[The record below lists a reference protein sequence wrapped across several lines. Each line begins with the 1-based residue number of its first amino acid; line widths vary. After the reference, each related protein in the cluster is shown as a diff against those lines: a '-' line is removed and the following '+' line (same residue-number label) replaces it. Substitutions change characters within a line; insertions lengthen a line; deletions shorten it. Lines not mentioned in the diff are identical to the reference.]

1 MVCGTQ
7 LLVEHPQR
15 VWVRALFDRRQ
26 WQPAMLCPKCGARS
40 GGGRSI
46 RLMASHP
53 SSNPVIRFLSQL
65 KHRRQNSRLAD
76 MLRVYDRFRDGD
88 QRLVLARLVAA
99 VPFPVYGLKDRP
111 MGLRLRS
118 PGSGSR
124 GLEGIIDR
132 ISLGYVAGHPS
143 PLDKAVQI
151 DQCSTGQYPQGLI
164 SSDPGAA
171 HMDLSLIQS
180 LIANYV
186 PREFRKSDPF
196 SESFYRDWNIDR
208 IENTP
213 RQQATIRVNGVDIE
227 ARFISWDTP
236 HRVVLAYLTMGTNS
250 VNVSALN
257 VGWDDL
263 RETLSSLV
271 VLQENP
277 DVLAAHQQEFDE
289 ASRLLKEYLLS
300 RYHT

>member
-1 MVCGTQ
+1 
-7 LLVEHPQR
+7 
-15 VWVRALFDRRQ
+15 
-26 WQPAMLCPKCGARS
+26 
-40 GGGRSI
+40 
-46 RLMASHP
+46 MASHP

-65 KHRRQNSRLAD
+65 KHRRRNSKLAD
-76 MLRVYDRFRDGD
+76 TLRAHDRFRDGD

-111 MGLRLRS
+111 MGLQLRS

-124 GLEGIIDR
+124 GLEGIIDH

-143 PLDKAVQI
+143 QPDKAVQI
-151 DQCSTGQYPQGLI
+151 NQRPTEQYSQGLI

-171 HMDLSLIQS
+171 HMDLSLIRG
-180 LIANYV
+180 LIANYG
-186 PREFRKSDPF
+186 PRERREKDPF
-196 SESFYRDWNIDR
+196 LGDFHRDWNVER

-213 RQQATIRVNGVDIE
+213 RQQATIQVNGVDVE
-227 ARFISWDTP
+227 ARFITWDTP
-236 HRVVLAYLTMGTNS
+236 HRVVLAYLTIATNS

-257 VGWDDL
+257 VNWDDL

-277 DVLAAHQQEFDE
+277 DVLAAHQQDFDE
-289 ASRLLKEYLLS
+289 SSRLLKEYLLS
-300 RYHT
+300 RHHT